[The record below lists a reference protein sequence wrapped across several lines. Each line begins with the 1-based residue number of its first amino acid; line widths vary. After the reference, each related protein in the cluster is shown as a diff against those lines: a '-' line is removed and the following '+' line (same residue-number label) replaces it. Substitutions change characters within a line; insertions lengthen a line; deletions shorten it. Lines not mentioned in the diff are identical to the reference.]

1 MILGTA
7 GHIDHGKT
15 ALVRAL
21 TGVDTDRLP
30 EEKRRGITIELG
42 FAPLTLDGIG
52 VVGVVD
58 VPGHEGFVRTMLAGA
73 TGVDL
78 ALLVIAADEG
88 VMPQT
93 REHLAILDLLGVR
106 AGVITLTKRDLVEDE
121 GWLELVAEDV
131 RSLVAGTALEGAPV
145 IATSATTG
153 EGLDELRRALA
164 DAARTIPA
172 RSERDLF
179 RMPVDRAFTVRGTGT
194 VATGTVWTGMVRRE
208 DSVSVWPSGRTVRV
222 RGIQAHGVS
231 VDRATSGSRAA
242 VALAAVELD
251 EVARG
256 ATLVG
261 GEGWSATTILRAEVE
276 LLDDV
281 ARPLGPRTR
290 VRFHLGTLDVGA
302 RVIAAGGAL
311 APGERRAARLVL
323 DAPVVARAGD
333 RFVLRAASPTATIGG
348 GVVVDPAPPRRAR
361 PWPMGLGAAERT
373 QLVVEEAGTEG
384 VGLSSLPVRV
394 GVAPDSVA
402 GLVAEL
408 GDGVRRLGERLLSA
422 RVLDELADRASEA
435 LEEFH
440 RQQPLEPGLPLQLL
454 RSRLGAAPEVVDAV
468 LERQVRAGRLVLAG
482 ALVRAASW
490 APQLSTAEQVLAE
503 SLVAEL
509 GAAGAE
515 PASVAELVSRH
526 GAQTVG
532 LLRYLERQSRLVQVE
547 SERYYERDALE
558 TLLDRLRKH
567 MDGGSEHSPAELRE
581 VLGVSRKYLIPLLE
595 FCDRVGYTARLASGG
610 RVWRGHRLGSHSRV
624 TS

>member
-21 TGVDTDRLP
+21 TGVDTDRMP

-42 FAPLTLDGIG
+42 FAPLTLEGIG
-52 VVGVVD
+52 VLGVVD

-106 AGVITLTKRDLVEDE
+106 AGVITLTKRDLVDDE
-121 GWLELVAEDV
+121 AWMELVAEDV
-131 RSLVAGTALEGAPV
+131 RALVAGTALDRAPV

-208 DSVSVWPSGRTVRV
+208 DSVRIWPSGRPVRV
-222 RGIQAHGVS
+222 RGIQAHGLS
-231 VDRATSGSRAA
+231 VERAASGSRAA
-242 VALAAVELD
+242 VALAGVELD

-276 LLDDV
+276 LLADV
-281 ARPLGPRTR
+281 SRPLGPRTR

-311 APGERRAARLVL
+311 APGERRAARLAL
-323 DAPVVARAGD
+323 DSPVVARAGD

-348 GVVVDPAPPRRAR
+348 GVVVDPTPPKRAR
-361 PWPMGLGAAERT
+361 PWPMNLTAAQRA
-373 QLVVEEAGTEG
+373 QLAIEEAGTEG
-384 VGLSSLPVRV
+384 VTLPSLPVRL
-394 GVAPDSVA
+394 GVAPDAVPA
-402 GLVAEL
+402 LVSEL
-408 GDGVRRLGERLLSA
+408 VDSARRLGDRLLSA
-422 RVLDELADRASEA
+422 RILDELGDRASDA
-435 LEEFH
+435 LEQFH
-440 RQQPLEPGLPLQLL
+440 REQPLEPGVPLQLL
-454 RSRLGAAPEVVDAV
+454 CSRLGAPAEVVDAV
-468 LERQVRAGRLVLAG
+468 LERQVRAGRVVLSG
-482 ALVRAASW
+482 AVARSASW
-490 APQLSTAEQVLAE
+490 APQLSAGEAELAE
-503 SLVAEL
+503 TLVAEL
-509 GAAGAE
+509 AAAGAE
-515 PASVAELVSRH
+515 PSSVAELVSRH
-526 GAQTVG
+526 GPGTVG

-547 SERYYERDALE
+547 SERYYERGALE
-558 TLLDRLRKH
+558 TLLDRLGRH
-567 MDGGSEHSPAELRE
+567 MDGGAEHSPAELRE

-595 FCDRVGYTARLASGG
+595 FCDRVGYTARLASGS
-610 RVWRGHRLGSHSRV
+610 RVWRGRRLGSDSRV
-624 TS
+624 AS

>member
-42 FAPLTLDGIG
+42 FAPLTLEGIG
-52 VVGVVD
+52 VLGVVD

-106 AGVITLTKRDLVEDE
+106 AGVITLTKRDLVDDE
-121 GWLELVAEDV
+121 AWMELVAEDV
-131 RSLVAGTALEGAPV
+131 RALVAGTALDRAPV

-194 VATGTVWTGMVRRE
+194 VATGTVWTGVVRRE
-208 DSVSVWPSGRTVRV
+208 DSVRIWPSGRPVRV
-222 RGIQAHGVS
+222 RGIQAHGLS
-231 VDRATSGSRAA
+231 VDRAASGSRAA
-242 VALAAVELD
+242 VALAGVELD

-276 LLDDV
+276 LLADV
-281 ARPLGPRTR
+281 SRPLGPRTR

-311 APGERRAARLVL
+311 APGERRAARLAL
-323 DAPVVARAGD
+323 DSPVVARAGD

-348 GVVVDPAPPRRAR
+348 GVVVDPTPPKRAR
-361 PWPMGLGAAERT
+361 PWPMNLTAAQRA
-373 QLVVEEAGTEG
+373 QLAIEEAGTEG
-384 VGLSSLPVRV
+384 VTLPSLPVRL
-394 GVAPDSVA
+394 GVAPDAVPA
-402 GLVAEL
+402 LVSEL
-408 GDGVRRLGERLLSA
+408 VDSARRLGDRLLSA
-422 RVLDELADRASEA
+422 RILDELGDRASDA
-435 LEEFH
+435 LEQFH
-440 RQQPLEPGLPLQLL
+440 REQPLEPGVPLQLL
-454 RSRLGAAPEVVDAV
+454 RSRLGAPAEVVDAV
-468 LERQVRAGRLVLAG
+468 LERQVRAGRVVLSG
-482 ALVRAASW
+482 AVARSASW
-490 APQLSTAEQVLAE
+490 APQLSAGEAELAE
-503 SLVAEL
+503 TLVAEL
-509 GAAGAE
+509 AAAGAE
-515 PASVAELVSRH
+515 PSSVAELVSRH
-526 GAQTVG
+526 GPGTVG

-547 SERYYERDALE
+547 SERYYERGALE
-558 TLLDRLRKH
+558 TLLDRLGRH
-567 MDGGSEHSPAELRE
+567 MDGGAEHSPAELRE

-595 FCDRVGYTARLASGG
+595 FCDRVGYTARLASGS
-610 RVWRGHRLGSHSRV
+610 RVWRGRRLGSDSRV
-624 TS
+624 AS